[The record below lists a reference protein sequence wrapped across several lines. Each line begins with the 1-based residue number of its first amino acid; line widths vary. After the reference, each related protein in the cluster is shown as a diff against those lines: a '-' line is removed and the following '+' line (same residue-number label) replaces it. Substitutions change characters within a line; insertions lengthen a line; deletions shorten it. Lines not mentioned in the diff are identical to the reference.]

1 MLIGPPNTDNPKPQG
16 RAIIIENLIA
26 ESILL
31 FTISLSPAAYERI
44 IDGTIAAANA
54 DAIAIGIVVS
64 TLYCELYTPHNA
76 NLASSFKPNFNSII
90 FWKIGLSNK
99 LLML

>member
-54 DAIAIGIVVS
+54 RCNSYWHHHKV
-64 TLYCELYTPHNA
+64 LYTVSCIHPTMLILH
-76 NLASSFKPNFNSII
+76 LL
-90 FWKIGLSNK
+90 LSQISTP
-99 LLML
+99 